1 MHLDVGTCWSL
12 VREGVYRGDHSCGIH
27 QEPGPAYD
35 PGGLEA
41 VAEDAV
47 EEALL
52 CFHVCNAFL
61 GVQAVQ
67 EPGEDVSV
75 CKNPNLRGSMS
86 EKSTRSLSRSLQTE
100 AAPTLP
106 TSAFSADAQSGGRA
120 PHLSQGA
127 TLNLSLLNQ
136 GQGWTQHSQRGR
148 SFTLLAGTSFVGR
161 HAKGRI

>member
-1 MHLDVGTCWSL
+1 M
-12 VREGVYRGDHSCGIH
+12 
-27 QEPGPAYD
+27 
-35 PGGLEA
+35 
-41 VAEDAV
+41 

-86 EKSTRSLSRSLQTE
+86 EKSTRSLKTE

-120 PHLSQGA
+120 PHLPQGA

-136 GQGWTQHSQRGR
+136 GQGWTQHSQRGAL
-148 SFTLLAGTSFVGR
+148 FYITGR
-161 HAKGRI
+161 NKLRGETCQGADLWRLPEDGEACGQALWGDMPRGGYVETV